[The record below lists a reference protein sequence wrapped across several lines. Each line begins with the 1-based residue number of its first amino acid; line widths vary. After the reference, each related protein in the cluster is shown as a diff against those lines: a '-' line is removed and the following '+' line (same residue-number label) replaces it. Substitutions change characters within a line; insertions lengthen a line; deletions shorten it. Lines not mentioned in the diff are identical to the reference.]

1 MTASARRAESAR
13 AWSNLMWM
21 TLAQAGA
28 TLDQQGLGALAPFF
42 ASGFGLVPAALGSVY
57 GAIYLGSALFTVP
70 SGLVVDRS
78 GERRVILW
86 TGVLMGLALAA
97 AAAIAN
103 VAWLVACLFVFGAAY
118 AASSPAGGRAVLRSF
133 REQRG
138 LAMGI
143 RQAGA
148 PLGSAVGVLLLP
160 AVALHA
166 GYRGALLVGGVLCA
180 GTSVLAALR
189 YRVAP
194 PSASADPR
202 SPAGARRSFSALAR
216 ELLAIVRRRRTML
229 LNLTGFVLGAGQYT
243 AVVFVAVTLLHAG
256 TSLGLATAALA
267 VMNGTAVAAR
277 PLWGLVSDGPF
288 RGDRA
293 LPLALLCALA
303 AGSAWAFGS
312 LAQHGVWVPGLVL
325 ASIGLGASVIA
336 FTGLYNTVLAE
347 IGGAGSAGSVM
358 GVGLTFNYGAGFV
371 MPPLFGALL
380 QARGFPFAWHAVA
393 ALLACGAVAALA
405 ARERTAARG

>member
-1 MTASARRAESAR
+1 MTTSARRAEAGR

-42 ASGFGLVPAALGSVY
+42 ASGFGLAPTALGSVY

-78 GERRVILW
+78 GERRVIFW
-86 TGVLMGLALAA
+86 TGLLMGLALAA
-97 AAAIAN
+97 AAALAN

-118 AASSPAGGRAVLRSF
+118 AASSPAGGRAILRSF

-180 GTSVLAALR
+180 ATSVLAALR
-189 YRVAP
+189 YRVAV
-194 PSASADPR
+194 ASANPDRRP
-202 SPAGARRSFSALAR
+202 PAPHRPLAALVR

-229 LNLTGFVLGAGQYT
+229 LNLTGFVLGSGQYT
-243 AVVFVAVTLLHAG
+243 AVVFVALTLLHAG
-256 TSLGLATAALA
+256 TSLGTATASLA
-267 VMNGTAVAAR
+267 IMNGTAVAAR
-277 PLWGLVSDGPF
+277 PAWGLLSDGPF

-312 LAQHGVWVPGLVL
+312 LASGGVSLPGMVLV
-325 ASIGLGASVIA
+325 SMGLGGSVVA
-336 FTGLYNTVLAE
+336 FTGLFNTVLAE
-347 IGGAGSAGSVM
+347 IGGTVSAGSVM
-358 GVGLTFNYGAGFV
+358 GVGLTFNYAAGFV

-393 ALLACGAVAALA
+393 ALLACGGIAAAA
-405 ARERTAARG
+405 ARERTARG

>member
-1 MTASARRAESAR
+1 
-13 AWSNLMWM
+13 MWM

-42 ASGFGLVPAALGSVY
+42 AADFGLVPAALGSVY

-70 SGLVVDRS
+70 SGLLVDRS

-103 VAWLVACLFVFGAAY
+103 VAWLSACLFVFGAAY
-118 AASSPAGGRAVLRSF
+118 AASSPAGGRAILRSF

-180 GTSVLAALR
+180 VTSVLAALR
-189 YRVAP
+189 YRTPGSSTSDSPQP
-194 PSASADPR
+194 P
-202 SPAGARRSFSALAR
+202 GARRSLWALVG
-216 ELLAIVRRRRTML
+216 ELLGIVRLRRTML

-267 VMNGTAVAAR
+267 IMNGTAVAAR
-277 PLWGLVSDGPF
+277 PVWGLLSDRPF
-288 RGDRA
+288 RGDRT

-303 AGSAWAFGS
+303 AGSAWGFGS
-312 LAQHGVWVPGLVL
+312 LVRDGVSLFGVIVV
-325 ASIGLGASVIA
+325 SVGLGASVVA
-336 FTGLYNTVLAE
+336 FTGLFNTVLAE
-347 IGGAGSAGSVM
+347 IGGTGSAGSVM

-380 QARGFPFAWHAVA
+380 QARGFSFAWHAIAVF
-393 ALLACGAVAALA
+393 LACGGIAAFA
-405 ARERTAARG
+405 ARERPARPV